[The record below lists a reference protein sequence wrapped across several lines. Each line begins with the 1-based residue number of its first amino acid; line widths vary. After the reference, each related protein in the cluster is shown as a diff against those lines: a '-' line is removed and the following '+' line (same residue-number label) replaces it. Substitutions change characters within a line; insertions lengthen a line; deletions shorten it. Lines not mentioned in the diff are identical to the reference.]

1 MRRAHR
7 TAHLVIWVILIPVM
21 AIVGW
26 AALAHKPVPAN
37 NEALPAALI
46 EETR

>member
-7 TAHLVIWVILIPVM
+7 TAHLVIWLILTPLIAVIV
-21 AIVGW
+21 W
-26 AALAHKPVPAN
+26 AALAYKPVSAE

-46 EETR
+46 EEAN